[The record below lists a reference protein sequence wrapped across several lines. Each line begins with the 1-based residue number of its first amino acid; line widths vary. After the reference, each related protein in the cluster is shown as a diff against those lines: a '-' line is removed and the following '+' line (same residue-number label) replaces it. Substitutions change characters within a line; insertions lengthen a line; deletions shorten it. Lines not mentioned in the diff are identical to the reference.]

1 MADKDDA
8 PEEEAKQNDKHN
20 WGAADLEK
28 ASFNGLNGRNMKP
41 LRHFSFWHQSN
52 YFAHEVLFQV
62 KEVVEDKDDL
72 NMSSDAL
79 GKIMSHPQPVR
90 QKIINIKKD
99 DLEMIMNELEL
110 PKSVV
115 ERKLIEVNGDPM
127 AAMKSFIGFDS

>member
-28 ASFNGLNGRNMKP
+28 
-41 LRHFSFWHQSN
+41 
-52 YFAHEVLFQV
+52 V

>member
-28 ASFNGLNGRNMKP
+28 
-41 LRHFSFWHQSN
+41 
-52 YFAHEVLFQV
+52 V

-110 PKSVV
+110 PK
-115 ERKLIEVNGDPM
+115 
-127 AAMKSFIGFDS
+127 

>member
-28 ASFNGLNGRNMKP
+28 ASFNGLN
-41 LRHFSFWHQSN
+41 
-52 YFAHEVLFQV
+52 
-62 KEVVEDKDDL
+62 EVVEDKDDL

>member
-1 MADKDDA
+1 MADKDEHDA
-8 PEEEAKQNDKHN
+8 PEEETKQNDKHN

-28 ASFNGLNGRNMKP
+28 
-41 LRHFSFWHQSN
+41 
-52 YFAHEVLFQV
+52 V

-72 NMSSDAL
+72 DMSSAAL

-115 ERKLIEVNGDPM
+115 ERKLVEVNGDPI
-127 AAMKSFIGFDS
+127 AAMKSFMGFDP